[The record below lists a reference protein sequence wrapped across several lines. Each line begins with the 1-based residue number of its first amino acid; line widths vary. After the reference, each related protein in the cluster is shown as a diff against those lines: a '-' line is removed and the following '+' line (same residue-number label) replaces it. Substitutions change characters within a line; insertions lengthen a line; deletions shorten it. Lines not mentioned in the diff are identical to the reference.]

1 MVKSFSRRNEINPE
15 VWNGGSTWLTC
26 LHFFCGIPWKTKP
39 YYGKVLFRD
48 WFLGIWFQSGA
59 VFNRAFQP
67 YESHIPYLLHFLVSK
82 MFSCFL
88 FLDLW
93 IARQY
98 YHFTSFFVSIQSF
111 WCQWVTWFY
120 TFVYLM
126 VVSVEFLFRLI
137 TTCMEWDIYMSK
149 TSSFVLHCQMIFILS
164 HLFAGRWIV
173 LLYRSSNKFYMFIY
187 VDIKLFSFEYSFY
200 F

>member
-1 MVKSFSRRNEINPE
+1 MVKSFSRRNEISPE

-39 YYGKVLFRD
+39 YYEKVLFRD

-98 YHFTSFFVSIQSF
+98 YHFTSFFCKYTICLMSVSDVILHI
-111 WCQWVTWFY
+111 C
-120 TFVYLM
+120 
-126 VVSVEFLFRLI
+126 LFDGCFCWI
-137 TTCMEWDIYMSK
+137 
-149 TSSFVLHCQMIFILS
+149 FVLGWLQLVWNGTYTCQRLQVSSSI
-164 HLFAGRWIV
+164 ARWF
-173 LLYRSSNKFYMFIY
+173 SS
-187 VDIKLFSFEYSFY
+187 
-200 F
+200 